1 MEILYF
7 TLVAAVLYLAADW
20 IVRGIEMMRGGVLP
34 YRSIVFF
41 GILLTLAL
49 STFALLRRILGG

>member
-20 IVRGIEMMRGGVLP
+20 IVRGIEMMRGSVLP

-49 STFALLRRILGG
+49 STFALMRRILGG

>member
-20 IVRGIEMMRGGVLP
+20 IVRGIEMMWGSVLP
-34 YRSIVFF
+34 YRSVVFF

-49 STFALLRRILGG
+49 SSFALLRQFLAG